1 METLAVD
8 VDSLRYDLD
17 ENTSADEI
25 MSKRLDRIER
35 ALHALLENPGGM
47 FAATSAARE
56 ILNSEL

>member
-1 METLAVD
+1 VD
-8 VDSLRYDLD
+8 ALRFDV
-17 ENTSADEI
+17 EQNEAADDI
-25 MSKRLDRIER
+25 LSRRVDRIER